1 MKFENLIE
9 NLTIRLDLKDKEIEY
24 LTIGIY

>member
-9 NLTIRLDLKDKEIEY
+9 NLTIRLNLKDKEIEY